1 MSVRPGGPGVAGARP
16 MHAGARLFLRAI
28 FGLLVSGVALWLAL
42 RSIDIDRT
50 LAILGRAAPPGVV
63 ALLLLIWLDVS
74 VRSLRWGRL
83 IDPVRHVPWPRMLAY
98 MLIGYLANNVLPA
111 RLGEFVRSHYLG
123 DREGIS
129 RAAALG
135 TVVVE
140 RVIDIVCVVLIGAAA
155 LLALHGSPALVRG
168 LGVSVLATVLLVAAI
183 LVLLHGHRLPGA
195 GRIVAAIDRWPAV
208 RELASRLRVGVR
220 VVQRPSTLLEA
231 TLLTVVAWLIGCL
244 VFLAAAAAIG
254 VPLSLLQS
262 AVLSSGIAL
271 ASAIPAGPG
280 YIGTYELA
288 GVTVG
293 TALGLSADQ
302 ALALSVIVHAAILG
316 VTSGGGLIALH
327 LVGWGRS
334 RARQFAPR

>member
-1 MSVRPGGPGVAGARP
+1 MNAGARVV
-16 MHAGARLFLRAI
+16 LRVVLG
-28 FGLLVSGVALWLAL
+28 FLVSAVALWLAL

-50 LAILGRAAPPGVV
+50 LDILGRAAPVGIA

-83 IDPVRHVPWPRMLAY
+83 IDPVQHVPWPRMLAY

-140 RVIDIVCVVLIGAAA
+140 RVIDIACVVLIGAAA
-155 LLALHGSPALVRG
+155 LLALHGSPALLRG
-168 LGVSVLATVLLVAAI
+168 LGVSVLAVGLLVAAI

-195 GRIVAAIDRWPAV
+195 ARIVTAVDRWPAV
-208 RELASRLRVGVR
+208 RRLVTRLRVGVR

-231 TLLTVVAWLIGCL
+231 TLLTVLAWLIGCL

-254 VPLSLLQS
+254 VPLSLLQA

-302 ALALSVIVHAAILG
+302 ALALSLIVHAAILG
-316 VTSGGGLIALH
+316 VTSGGGLVALQH
-327 LVGWGRS
+327 IGWS
-334 RARQFAPR
+334 RTRERRLAPR